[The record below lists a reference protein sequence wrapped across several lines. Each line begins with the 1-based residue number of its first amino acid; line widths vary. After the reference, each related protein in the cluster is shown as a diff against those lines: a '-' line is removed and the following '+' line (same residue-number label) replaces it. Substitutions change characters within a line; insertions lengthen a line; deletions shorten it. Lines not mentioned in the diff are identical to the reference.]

1 MVENGFL
8 YHTVGYVLVN
18 SFPVGSMKLYF
29 MVLELN
35 GKVNMLTITM
45 LTR

>member
-1 MVENGFL
+1 MFALKMNRVS
-8 YHTVGYVLVN
+8 
-18 SFPVGSMKLYF
+18 SFPVGSMKLHF